1 MNASPPPPLVF
12 DSVVAAAAVVVV
24 VVVVP
29 KFRPPRS
36 YVLRW
41 PTEAWR
47 QPSPSR
53 QTQRMQPL
61 ALAMV
66 QIGPVPCRRP
76 PSISP
81 FFAPTPNRPGIAYWL
96 GTRLALR
103 CLPQSASAAPTSLTS
118 SLRLAS
124 HRFDDP
130 RELSGRDIVVQWA
143 KGKRYE
149 GRITNY
155 DRDTGQHY
163 VEYADGEKKWYDM
176 TTKTFWMYSSCRRF
190 WHKYEPPRGQQ
201 EATVATARVTET
213 RVNERRERGLT
224 PIRSFVVDGVELVE
238 DDPVDILFSSDV
250 FSDGDDQWHV
260 GQIVERKE
268 DGRVASIVMMD
279 TEDLCMVS
287 VHCVHDEALLSPFCS
302 KTDRDGGGGGGEDRM
317 MADVKAKVHS
327 ARGGG
332 EGEGFDASGDDIVTV
347 AKVSGA
353 RAEKKP
359 RRVVLKVTD
368 GGQWAKSCAGTF
380 EFDESLTEVG

>member
-260 GQIVERKE
+260 GQVKRCRITRPMRTRTRTRTQIRPPISVPTLTPVPAPPPLPSSDPHPNRHAHVTVLRLRHHHHHCHHDRPPCHLCHLPLIRSWRERK
-268 DGRVASIVMMD
+268 
-279 TEDLCMVS
+279 
-287 VHCVHDEALLSPFCS
+287 
-302 KTDRDGGGGGGEDRM
+302 
-317 MADVKAKVHS
+317 
-327 ARGGG
+327 
-332 EGEGFDASGDDIVTV
+332 TV
-347 AKVSGA
+347 
-353 RAEKKP
+353 E
-359 RRVVLKVTD
+359 
-368 GGQWAKSCAGTF
+368 
-380 EFDESLTEVG
+380 